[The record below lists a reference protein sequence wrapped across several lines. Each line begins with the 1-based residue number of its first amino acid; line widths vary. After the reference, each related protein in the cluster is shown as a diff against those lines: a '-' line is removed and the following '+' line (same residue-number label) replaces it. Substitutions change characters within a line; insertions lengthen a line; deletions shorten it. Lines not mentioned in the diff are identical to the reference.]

1 MPLASCERCG
11 KLFSKV
17 NLPICPKCEPEEEN
31 DYEKVRDAL
40 QKSPNLTAEEL
51 SDSTGVELSCVL
63 RLIDQGRIQS
73 VSSPEQVRCGRC
85 GAPAISL
92 SKKLCE
98 ACLNKL
104 NQELAKEQ
112 AKIQLPKKKD
122 VEVGT
127 ALNIPDTLKSKSS
140 RGLEFRN
147 R

>member
-11 KLFSKV
+11 KLFSKT
-17 NLPICPKCEPEEEN
+17 NLPICPKCEADEEN

-40 QKSPNLTAEEL
+40 QKSPNLTAEEV
-51 SDSTGVELSCVL
+51 SESTGVEISCVL
-63 RLIDQGRIQS
+63 RLIEQGRIQN
-73 VSSPEQVRCGRC
+73 VPSSGKVLCGRC

-112 AKIQLPKKKD
+112 AKIQLPKKKE

-127 ALNIPDTLKSKSS
+127 ALNVPDSLKGKS